1 MPKERQP
8 WDYEPVRRG
17 GPAALAAAGVEADPA
32 GCEPHAPTHGAGEP
46 APAGRRSDDQPA
58 TARQAGGRRRRGHI
72 FSYVG
77 LILFTVVT
85 YFRPQEFIPS
95 LATVQLAL
103 FFAIVTL
110 IVYLPTQLA
119 LAGNLTA
126 RPREVNLMLL
136 LSLTALLSIPFGIS
150 PPDALNSFWEF
161 FKAIIVF
168 ILIVNVVH
176 TERRLRGMFFLAMA
190 VSCTLA
196 VGALNDYRL
205 GNLTVEGYRVQG
217 IIKGGMFEN
226 PNDLGIHFA
235 TMFPLALAL
244 GLASR
249 NVFGKLLYGACTVLV
264 LAASVVTFS
273 RGNFLGLVAAGA
285 LMAWKFSR
293 RRRAVAIVS
302 AAAVLTMF
310 VVTTPPSYWLRIASI
325 FDSSLDAFG
334 SSSMRGE
341 LLVQSFWVTLRHPLI
356 GVGIGNFT
364 LMSARSLVSHNS
376 YTQVGAELGLFALLI
391 YAMLMTAPIR
401 RLRQIERE
409 TLKAKR
415 EQSRFYFLAVGI
427 QASLVAYMTSSF
439 FASVAFYWFL
449 YYLVGYAVCFRQI
462 YADSAAPPVA
472 RPAYDPASPIR
483 MESGPTPQA
492 PLDAGRSG
500 AGAEEKRGQ

>member
-1 MPKERQP
+1 MLKGRQP
-8 WDYEPVRRG
+8 WDYEPVQRG
-17 GPAALAAAGVEADPA
+17 GPAAFTAGVESDTVVSESGSLTRSAA
-32 GCEPHAPTHGAGEP
+32 EP
-46 APAGRRSDDQPA
+46 APAGGRSSERSA
-58 TARQAGGRRRRGHI
+58 TTQRAGGRRRRGHA

-77 LILFTVVT
+77 LILFTIVT

-103 FFAIVTL
+103 FFAIATL

-126 RPREVNLMLL
+126 RTREVNLMLL
-136 LSLTALLSIPFGIS
+136 LSVLALLSIPFGIS

-205 GNLTVEGYRVQG
+205 GNLMVEGYRVQG

-226 PNDLGIHFA
+226 PNDLGIHLA

-244 GLASR
+244 FLASR
-249 NVFGKLLYGACTVLV
+249 NVFGKLLYGICTVLI
-264 LAASVVTFS
+264 LGASVVTFS
-273 RGNFLGLVAAGA
+273 RGNFIGLVAAGA
-285 LMAWKFSR
+285 LMSWKFAR
-293 RRRAVAIVS
+293 RRRIVVIVS
-302 AAAVLTMF
+302 TAAAATMF
-310 VVTTPPSYWLRIASI
+310 VATTPPSYWLRIASI
-325 FDSSLDAFG
+325 FDASLDAFG
-334 SSSMRGE
+334 SASMRGE

-376 YTQVGAELGLFALLI
+376 YTQIGAELGMFALLI

-409 TLKAKR
+409 TLKAKK
-415 EQSRFYFLAVGI
+415 EQSRFYFLAVGL

-483 MESGPTPQA
+483 MESGPTPSPQA
-492 PLDAGRSG
+492 PLNAGRSG
-500 AGAEEKRGQ
+500 ACAEEK